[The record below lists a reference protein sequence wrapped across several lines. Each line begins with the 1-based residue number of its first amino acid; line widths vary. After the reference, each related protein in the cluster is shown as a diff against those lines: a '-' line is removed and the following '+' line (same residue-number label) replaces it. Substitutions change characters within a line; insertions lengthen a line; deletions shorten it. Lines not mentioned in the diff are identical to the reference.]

1 MDAEA
6 WNHRYANSELMWTAQ
21 PNRLRVDSAIASITL
36 PPDAPSTWPP
46 TSAATPS
53 GWLTIDRPGASGDI
67 DPQVIIG
74 AYNPQLAHRALV
86 ADPSVATLL
95 PCNVV
100 VRTENGR
107 TVIEA
112 LDPTMMA
119 TSGVPELAEV
129 ADDAKHRIEIA
140 LEALAGA

>member
-1 MDAEA
+1 MDAVYVA
-6 WNHRYANSELMWTAQ
+6 LARQRSCPL
-21 PNRLRVDSAIASITL
+21 ITC
-36 PPDAPSTWPP
+36 
-46 TSAATPS
+46 
-53 GWLTIDRPGASGDI
+53 
-67 DPQVIIG
+67 
-74 AYNPQLAHRALV
+74 NPQLAHRALV